1 MKARNLNRVKGNK
14 GKNHS
19 LVNKR
24 NKRTTIDTT
33 KADKVSHGII
43 DIEDTPD
50 ASVWSRHLAE
60 GNVTGK
66 LSEVQGPIVTQKK
79 SANKRR
85 DITKKMTRRRGIE
98 DEEGLE
104 HSQNFVDPADS
115 KEVSKAISSNSSL
128 TDKSDWL
135 SSNLT
140 YARSKMDN
148 EDTNKIIK
156 FHGTKVDNV
165 IIHYTSR
172 SRDNP
177 EMIAI
182 SEFNTSKITGK
193 FETINIQAIA
203 DYITITF
210 YKQERSNLIL
220 RREMIPAYKVEHI
233 WIKDTK

>member
-1 MKARNLNRVKGNK
+1 MKARNLNRLKGNK

-24 NKRTTIDTT
+24 NKRTTIGTT

-66 LSEVQGPIVTQKK
+66 ISEVQGPIVTQMQ

-85 DITKKMTRRRGIE
+85 NITKRMTRRKGIE
-98 DEEGLE
+98 DEEGLK

-115 KEVSKAISSNSSL
+115 KEVSKAISSNSFL

-140 YARSKMDN
+140 SARSKIDN

-172 SRDNP
+172 SWDNP

>member
-1 MKARNLNRVKGNK
+1 MKARNLKRVKGSK
-14 GKNHS
+14 GKNPS
-19 LVNKR
+19 QVNKR

-33 KADKVSHGII
+33 KADKVSHGIM

-50 ASVWSRHLAE
+50 TSVWSRHLAE
-60 GNVTGK
+60 GNVPGRI
-66 LSEVQGPIVTQKK
+66 SAVQGPIITQMQ

-85 DITKKMTRRRGIE
+85 NITKRTTKRRRLE
-98 DEEGLE
+98 NNEGFQ
-104 HSQNFVDPADS
+104 HPQNFVDPADAR
-115 KEVSKAISSNSSL
+115 EVSKAISSNSSL

-140 YARSKMDN
+140 YTSSKMN
-148 EDTNKIIK
+148 HEDTNKIIK
-156 FHGTKVDNV
+156 FHGTRVDNV
-165 IIHYTSR
+165 IIHYMRR
-172 SRDNP
+172 SWDNP
-177 EMIAI
+177 EMIAV

-233 WIKDTK
+233 WIKDTR